1 MIRGLFG
8 QGTSTSNLRAGL
20 DELSATQ
27 KTIAARVANSSAQS
41 SSTDFADALGN
52 SIEQQ
57 NKDAE
62 LQQNMASLADTELR
76 FEAAAK
82 LLQKSYADL
91 HTAITNRG

>member
-8 QGTSTSNLRAGL
+8 QGTNTSNLRAGL

-27 KTIAARVANSSAQS
+27 KTIAARVADLSAQS
-41 SSTDFADALGN
+41 SSTDFADQLGN
-52 SIEQQ
+52 SIAQQ
-57 NKDAE
+57 QKDEE
-62 LQQNMASLADTELR
+62 LQQSMASLADTELR

-91 HTAITNRG
+91 RTAMANRG

>member
-8 QGTSTSNLRAGL
+8 QGTNTSNLRAGL

-27 KTIAARVANSSAQS
+27 KTIAARVANASSQS
-41 SSTDFADALGN
+41 AADFADQLGN
-52 SIEQQ
+52 TIEQQ
-57 NKDAE
+57 NKDEE
-62 LQQNMASLADTELR
+62 LQRNMASLADTELR

-91 HTAITNRG
+91 RTAMANRG